1 MADLYLK
8 RLESERKTL
17 WATCRLKG
25 LAKDTPERQ
34 RIAEIDR
41 LIAQHKTPPPTSPL
55 PQAGGGKG
63 RAGSQPALEQPGAVY
78 PLDGGGPV
86 SLEEAEAEAEAGMAE
101 QSLRYRE
108 GGNELYVSTEPAA

>member
-63 RAGSQPALEQPGAVY
+63 RAGSQPALEQPGTVY
-78 PLDGGGPV
+78 PLDGDGPV

-108 GGNELYVSTEPAA
+108 GGNEL